1 MERHNQCA
9 LFRTVRTGLPVVSAV
24 NTRTRVDRVAD
35 PGIDDIVP
43 VLNFATYPIDRLVD
57 GLVLDFRQ
65 THKRTGGCIKL
76 PEDAVLANRVDALKG
91 ITNWYW
97 ECENRIPYP
106 TNPNEWE
113 CVEIENLV

>member
-1 MERHNQCA
+1 MLLSTTTFVC
-9 LFRTVRTGLPVVSAV
+9 TPTTGPKFWLAWSTSGDGIKNSSYSYIEPGLRVS
-24 NTRTRVDRVAD
+24 
-35 PGIDDIVP
+35 
-43 VLNFATYPIDRLVD
+43 
-57 GLVLDFRQ
+57 
-65 THKRTGGCIKL
+65 TGQLYLEIYDT
-76 PEDAVLANRVDALKG
+76 ETDLANRVDALKG